1 MAILRR
7 FFHPPQGDGF
17 VFRCARF
24 GLTGSTLIQAAFGL
38 LLFNASG
45 CAAMKAAQQPDK
57 KDLTVLRE
65 GTPRTR
71 VIAELGEP
79 THTDQPASGQ
89 DRTDVFS
96 FKQGYS
102 KGVKVG
108 RVLGHCAAD
117 VVTWGLWEVI
127 GIPAETLANGTDVQ
141 VAVRYD
147 GHDEVQQVEVFK
159 GLDAFEERQGLL
171 ARKSK
176 SPSNARLA
184 SHRTT
189 SRRSKSPDALSD

>member
-1 MAILRR
+1 M
-7 FFHPPQGDGF
+7 
-17 VFRCARF
+17 FRSARF
-24 GLTGSTLIQAAFGL
+24 GVTGSTLMQAAFGL
-38 LLFNASG
+38 LLLNASG

-57 KDLTVLRE
+57 KDLGVLRE

-79 THTDQPASGQ
+79 THTDQPANGQ

-127 GIPAETLANGTDVQ
+127 GIPAETLADGTDVQ
-141 VAVRYD
+141 VAVAYD
-147 GHDEVQQVEVFK
+147 GNDNVKQIQVFK
-159 GLDAFEERQGLL
+159 GLDAFQERQGLL

-176 SPSNARLA
+176 SSSNTRLA

-189 SRRSKSPDALSD
+189 SRRSKSADDRTD